1 MARREKKNRRP
12 AASQSRN
19 TVRSQMLA
27 IMSEPEQSCER
38 PPKRGAEEEEYT
50 RLAKILVPMLRE
62 AMDYEAAQ
70 ADSET
75 KGASNDP
82 ET

>member
-1 MARREKKNRRP
+1 MNDSSP
-12 AASQSRN
+12 RN
-19 TVRSQMLA
+19 NERSPMLA
-27 IMSEPEQSCER
+27 ITPHPEQSSGR
-38 PPKRGAEEEEYT
+38 PSEGTTEEGYT

>member
-1 MARREKKNRRP
+1 
-12 AASQSRN
+12 
-19 TVRSQMLA
+19 
-27 IMSEPEQSCER
+27 
-38 PPKRGAEEEEYT
+38 
-50 RLAKILVPMLRE
+50 LAKILVPMLRE

-75 KGASNDP
+75 KGVSNDP

>member
-1 MARREKKNRRP
+1 MQRQRKRHKERRKGLVQPP
-12 AASQSRN
+12 ADSQR
-19 TVRSQMLA
+19 VA
-27 IMSEPEQSCER
+27 ITPHPEQSSGR
-38 PPKRGAEEEEYT
+38 PSEGTTEEGYT

-62 AMDYEAAQ
+62 AMDDEAAQ

>member
-1 MARREKKNRRP
+1 MND
-12 AASQSRN
+12 SSSSRN
-19 TVRSQMLA
+19 NERSPMLA
-27 IMSEPEQSCER
+27 ITPQLERSCGR
-38 PPKRGAEEEEYT
+38 PSKTSAEEQGYN

-62 AMDYEAAQ
+62 AMDYEAGQ

-75 KGASNDP
+75 KGVSNDP

>member
-1 MARREKKNRRP
+1 MAKRENRIGRP
-12 AASQSRN
+12 AASRSRDAD
-19 TVRSQMLA
+19 RSQMLA